1 MNIIFQV
8 NGGIGKV
15 VASTAVC
22 KAIKSKYPDSK
33 LIVLSGY
40 PEVFLGNPS
49 VDRAYGFTQVTYF
62 YEQYVE
68 NQEIIVF
75 GHDPY
80 FDTKHIRNE
89 EHLIE
94 TWCRMYDLPMVQKH
108 GELFLTKVEIDQYTK
123 KYTSSGPILLMQTNG
138 GPQADSKYSWA
149 RDIPENIVKDVIK
162 AYKDKYHIVH
172 IKREDQT
179 AYDFTTPVQDNFRA
193 ILVLVMLSEKR
204 LLMDSFVEHAAAAL
218 NKPSVVLWIANSPK
232 VFGYDMHTNILANKE
247 TRKPELKNSVL
258 SKYNIGGDMLEFPYN
273 DDSEIFD
280 SYKIVKALK

>member
-68 NQEIIVF
+68 NQEIMVL

-80 FDTKHIRNE
+80 FDTKHIKNE

-94 TWCRMYDLPMVQKH
+94 TWCRLYDLPVVQKY

-232 VFGYDMHTNILANKE
+232 VFGYDIHTNILANKE
-247 TRKPELKNSVL
+247 TRKPNLKNSVL